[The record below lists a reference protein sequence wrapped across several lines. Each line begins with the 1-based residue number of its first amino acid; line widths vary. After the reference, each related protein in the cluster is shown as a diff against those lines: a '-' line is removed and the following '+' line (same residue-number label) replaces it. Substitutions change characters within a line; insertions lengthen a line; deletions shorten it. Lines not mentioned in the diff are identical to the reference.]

1 MTFMKEALDAEETE
15 FDLFGFK
22 LQVSRLEANPLASL
36 RLHFLNVPCQL
47 AAGTQSEH

>member
-1 MTFMKEALDAEETE
+1 MTFMKEALDAEDQ

-22 LQVSRLEANPLASL
+22 LQVSHLQANPLASL
-36 RLHFLNVPCQL
+36 RLHFLDAPYQL